1 MVYDEWINVLGVVYK
16 FYVICREESVENKIK
31 DG

>member
-1 MVYDEWINVLGVVYK
+1 MVYDEWINVLGVDYK
-16 FYVICREESVENKIK
+16 FYVTCREESAENKTK